1 MAFLSRT
8 EIRCQRRSSSTLGT
22 RTSDPESGFVL
33 LAVLIMVALIFIG
46 LSVAVP
52 KITTDIQRD
61 KETELYHRGTQY
73 ARAVRTYYKKF
84 GRFPGSIEQLENTN
98 DIRFLRKRY
107 KDPITGKDD
116 WKIIHFGEATVP
128 VLGLFGQPLN
138 GTNTGNGTQGG
149 QQGAGGPSMYAP
161 PQNPDGTTEG
171 SGDASTGNQNPTGS
185 NMNGSN
191 LNGSNVN
198 GSNVNGASP
207 IGSTPIGS
215 DGMPSGGGPVVGVA
229 SSSTKESIRLFRKQS
244 HYNQW
249 EFIYDPLEDSGANTG
264 VGMVPQQG
272 QNNINGAGNPG
283 GLVPSGPIQ
292 SPNGPSSPQQ

>member
-1 MAFLSRT
+1 M
-8 EIRCQRRSSSTLGT
+8 
-22 RTSDPESGFVL
+22 L
-33 LAVLIMVALIFIG
+33 LAVLILVALIFIG
-46 LSVAVP
+46 LAVAVP
-52 KITTDIQRD
+52 KVTTDIQRD
-61 KETELYHRGTQY
+61 KEAELYHRGTQY
-73 ARAVRTYYKKF
+73 ARAIRSYYKKF

-138 GTNTGNGTQGG
+138 GTNTGNGTQ
-149 QQGAGGPSMYAP
+149 QGTAGPSMYAP
-161 PQNPDGTTEG
+161 TQNPDGTTGTQG
-171 SGDASTGNQNPTGS
+171 SGDATTQNPAGS
-185 NMNGSN
+185 NQTGIGSN
-191 LNGSNVN
+191 LNGPS
-198 GSNVNGASP
+198 VNGASP
-207 IGSTPIGS
+207 IGSSLAGS

-229 SSSTKESIRLFRKQS
+229 SASTKESIRLFRKQS

-264 VGMVPQQG
+264 VGMMPQQPGG
-272 QNNINGAGNPG
+272 QNNLNGPNSGGLNGPNPG

-292 SPNGPSSPQQ
+292 SPSGPSSTTPQQ

>member
-1 MAFLSRT
+1 MSQYG
-8 EIRCQRRSSSTLGT
+8 IRRAKRSTKVN
-22 RTSDPESGFVL
+22 PESGFVF
-33 LAVLIMVALIFIG
+33 LAVLILVALIFIG
-46 LSVAVP
+46 LAVAVP
-52 KITTDIQRD
+52 KVTTDIRRD

-73 ARAVRTYYKKF
+73 ARAIRTYYKKF
-84 GRFPGSIEQLENTN
+84 GRFPGSIDQLENTN
-98 DIRFLRKRY
+98 DIRFLRRRY
-107 KDPITGKDD
+107 KDPMTGKDD

-138 GTNTGNGTQGG
+138 GTNTGNGTQG
-149 QQGAGGPSMYAP
+149 QQGAAGPSMYAP
-161 PQNPDGTTEG
+161 TQNPDGTTGTQG
-171 SGDASTGNQNPTGS
+171 SGDPNNPS
-185 NMNGSN
+185 QSPVGSN

-198 GSNVNGASP
+198 GSNINGASP
-207 IGSTPIGS
+207 IGSTPVAS

-272 QNNINGAGNPG
+272 QNNINGPGNPG
-283 GLVPSGPIQ
+283 GLVPSGPI
-292 SPNGPSSPQQ
+292 SSPTAPTSTTPQQ